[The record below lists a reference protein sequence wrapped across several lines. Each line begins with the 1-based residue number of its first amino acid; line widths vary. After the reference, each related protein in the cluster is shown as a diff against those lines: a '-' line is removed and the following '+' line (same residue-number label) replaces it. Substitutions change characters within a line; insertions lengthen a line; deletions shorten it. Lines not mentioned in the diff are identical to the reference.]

1 MRRKFLRVL
10 KPSMSFVMAIDFILE
25 DPKKA
30 RFGEGTVRRSDR
42 AHRNSLPLSAE
53 IRLRRR
59 PLDRKRLVPVP
70 RGKLHFSQ

>member
-1 MRRKFLRVL
+1 
-10 KPSMSFVMAIDFILE
+10 MSFVMAIDFILE

-59 PLDRKRLVPVP
+59 PLDR
-70 RGKLHFSQ
+70 